1 MYKGNPYYV
10 PSMFADEMNTLRRD
24 KNPAFADCK
33 TRYWLAY
40 RDNKIVGRVAGLYV
54 PQDEKKWGNKYV
66 RFGWLDF
73 IDDAEV
79 VKALIDQV
87 EGWAKELGM
96 VGIHGPLG
104 FTDLD
109 REGML
114 VDGFDNVATLAT
126 YYNYPYYPKRLE
138 ELGYV
143 KDVDWV
149 EYEFLLTD
157 QSKEKIAKAAE
168 LISKRYN
175 LHMFTGSKNDLLK
188 VAPQIFEVIDE
199 AYRKLYG
206 TVPLTDAQ
214 VQGYIN
220 SYFGLANPEYIPI
233 VMDENNRVVAFG
245 ITFPSFSKALQKSH
259 GDLFPFGFIHFLRA
273 MQKNDRADLYLIGIR
288 DEYRSRGV
296 NALVMNQVYT
306 TFLKHGIKYVESNP
320 NLELNLDVQ
329 AMWKYFQ
336 TRQHKRRRCYVKHI
350 A

>member
-1 MYKGNPYYV
+1 
-10 PSMFADEMNTLRRD
+10 
-24 KNPAFADCK
+24 
-33 TRYWLAY
+33 
-40 RDNKIVGRVAGLYV
+40 
-54 PQDEKKWGNKYV
+54 
-66 RFGWLDF
+66 
-73 IDDAEV
+73 
-79 VKALIDQV
+79 
-87 EGWAKELGM
+87 
-96 VGIHGPLG
+96 
-104 FTDLD
+104 
-109 REGML
+109 
-114 VDGFDNVATLAT
+114 
-126 YYNYPYYPKRLE
+126 
-138 ELGYV
+138 
-143 KDVDWV
+143 VDWV

-350 A
+350 G